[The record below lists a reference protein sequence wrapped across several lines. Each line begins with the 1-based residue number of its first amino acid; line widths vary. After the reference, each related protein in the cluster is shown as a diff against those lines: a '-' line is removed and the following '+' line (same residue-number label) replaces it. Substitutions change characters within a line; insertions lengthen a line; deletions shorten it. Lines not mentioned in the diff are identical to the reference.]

1 MAPPKAPPDTPTRD
15 EFAALDAARAK
26 LDGDVSA
33 LRNSIDSNNS
43 DIGSLKAEVGS
54 LHSKFDELLNRLA
67 HPVTTKTEPA
77 STHTLASSTTG
88 ASTASSTFDAASTPP
103 SPVTPKW
110 NSAEAAFRGGM
121 TPSSV
126 SVGKNIRIQLPDAE
140 ESGRSFNIKPEE
152 LGFFHGVPEDTALFL
167 SNIEAMRVSETD
179 SGWDKAILRALPRT
193 LRGPARLW
201 FAALPP
207 EQRKSSLT
215 SLDAFI
221 ATIRTNFRPPIAV
234 IRQQARARRW
244 LPDSE
249 DVVHYTFV
257 KAAMLKTGW
266 ENMGE
271 DELVSEVMEGI
282 DPSIAKLVQTPF
294 RADPT
299 LSALRSELRMQE
311 TYWRAEYGRPLSRPA
326 NASSAAGVPA
336 YDSLVAPLSAPT
348 VSAFIAQADTQ
359 SGSPSADAFPQA
371 PRPNTASSDPRR
383 GRSIRSDFTP
393 ANLAIRMHPELK
405 RMMMAYKIPDTTRL
419 MWCVRPCDHCRGDHF
434 GFAHEHCSKNTV
446 PTVLAI
452 EADEDYPCTEDTGF

>member
-193 LRGPARLW
+193 LRGPAR
-201 FAALPP
+201 
-207 EQRKSSLT
+207 
-215 SLDAFI
+215 
-221 ATIRTNFRPPIAV
+221 
-234 IRQQARARRW
+234 
-244 LPDSE
+244 
-249 DVVHYTFV
+249 
-257 KAAMLKTGW
+257 
-266 ENMGE
+266 
-271 DELVSEVMEGI
+271 
-282 DPSIAKLVQTPF
+282 
-294 RADPT
+294 
-299 LSALRSELRMQE
+299 
-311 TYWRAEYGRPLSRPA
+311 
-326 NASSAAGVPA
+326 
-336 YDSLVAPLSAPT
+336 
-348 VSAFIAQADTQ
+348 
-359 SGSPSADAFPQA
+359 
-371 PRPNTASSDPRR
+371 
-383 GRSIRSDFTP
+383 
-393 ANLAIRMHPELK
+393 
-405 RMMMAYKIPDTTRL
+405 
-419 MWCVRPCDHCRGDHF
+419 
-434 GFAHEHCSKNTV
+434 
-446 PTVLAI
+446 
-452 EADEDYPCTEDTGF
+452 

>member
-179 SGWDKAILRALPRT
+179 SG
-193 LRGPARLW
+193 
-201 FAALPP
+201 
-207 EQRKSSLT
+207 
-215 SLDAFI
+215 LDAFI

-271 DELVSEVMEGI
+271 DELVSEVIEGI

-311 TYWRAEYGRPLSRPA
+311 TYWRAEYGRPL
-326 NASSAAGVPA
+326 
-336 YDSLVAPLSAPT
+336 
-348 VSAFIAQADTQ
+348 
-359 SGSPSADAFPQA
+359 
-371 PRPNTASSDPRR
+371 
-383 GRSIRSDFTP
+383 
-393 ANLAIRMHPELK
+393 
-405 RMMMAYKIPDTTRL
+405 
-419 MWCVRPCDHCRGDHF
+419 
-434 GFAHEHCSKNTV
+434 
-446 PTVLAI
+446 
-452 EADEDYPCTEDTGF
+452 

>member
-1 MAPPKAPPDTPTRD
+1 MPPKAPPDTPTRD
-15 EFAALDAARAK
+15 EFQALDAARAK
-26 LDGDVSA
+26 LDGDVSM
-33 LRNSIDSNNS
+33 LRSSLELNSS
-43 DIGSLKAEVGS
+43 EVGS
-54 LHSKFDELLNRLA
+54 LKTDVSSLHLKFDQLLARLERPA
-67 HPVTTKTEPA
+67 AAKTEPA
-77 STHTLASSTTG
+77 STATLASSTTG
-88 ASTASSTFDAASTPP
+88 PSIASSTFDTTSTPP

-110 NSAEAAFRGGM
+110 NSAEAAFPGGM
-121 TPSSV
+121 TPPPV
-126 SVGKNIRIQLPDAE
+126 PAGKNIRIQLPSTE
-140 ESGRSFNIKPEE
+140 EPGRSFNVKPEE
-152 LGFFHGVPEDTALFL
+152 LGYFYGVPEDTALFL

-201 FAALPP
+201 FAALQPQ
-207 EQRKSSLT
+207 QRKSSLT
-215 SLDAFI
+215 SLDALI

-234 IRQQARARRW
+234 VRQQARARRW

-336 YDSLVAPLSAPT
+336 YDSLVAPLPAPAA
-348 VSAFIAQADTQ
+348 SAFIAQADGR
-359 SGSPSADAFPQA
+359 SGSPSADAHPQA
-371 PRPNTASSDPRR
+371 ARPNTASSDPRR

-419 MWCVRPCDHCRGDHF
+419 M
-434 GFAHEHCSKNTV
+434 
-446 PTVLAI
+446 
-452 EADEDYPCTEDTGF
+452 